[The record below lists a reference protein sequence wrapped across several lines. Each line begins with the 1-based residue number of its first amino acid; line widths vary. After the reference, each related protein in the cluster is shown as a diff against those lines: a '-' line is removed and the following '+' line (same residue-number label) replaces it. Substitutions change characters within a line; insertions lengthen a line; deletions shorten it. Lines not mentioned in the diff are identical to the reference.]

1 MKHLVALT
9 LTLTCALSS
18 FAQINLCPKND
29 ADWTTK
35 LLATADFNLPIIKV
49 ERMMTRELV
58 KSIKVPELILGM
70 LSLDDKYYIGFSN
83 SNIYRINIQT
93 EKIESFPFSKKG
105 TLPSGEAYEW
115 KYQFTQMDGLYLY
128 KYSKKKELPLILY
141 KANFDSKSVEMVWET
156 GLPISK
162 NTELGMIPT
171 TDYWTYADDQGNAVV
186 FDMRSKKKVMEKQ
199 FPVPAAFLDQ
209 ASSRLDIDLKAS
221 YKGVTSWRCNQICY
235 TLINHQS
242 KQSYIGVYDL
252 NTKET
257 IVSHLANGH
266 VVEWVSNKKS
276 YWAVLKYNEKST
288 DLTVYNDNDF
298 NDVRF
303 QFKSLKKGT
312 GTFKMQYND
321 NRTML
326 STLTV
331 TYAAGTTETYDWA
344 TKKLLKTEKAKAEV
358 IDF

>member
-18 FAQINLCPKND
+18 MAQVNLCPKND

-70 LSLDDKYYIGFSN
+70 LSLDDKYYVGASDN
-83 SNIYRINIQT
+83 NIYQINIQT
-93 EKIESFPFSKKG
+93 EEIKSFPFVTKG

-171 TDYWTYADDQGNAVV
+171 TDYWTYTDDQGNAVV

-199 FPVPAAFLDQ
+199 FHVPAAFLDQ
-209 ASSRLDIDLKAS
+209 ASSRLDIDMKAS

-242 KQSYIGVYDL
+242 KQSYIGVYDI
-252 NTKET
+252 NTKQT
-257 IVSHLANGH
+257 LVSQLVDGSPT
-266 VVEWVSNKKS
+266 ELVSNGKS
-276 YWAVLKYNEKST
+276 YWAVFKYHDEST
-288 DLTVYNDNDF
+288 DMTVYNDSKF
-298 NDVRF
+298 SDVRF
-303 QFKSLKKGT
+303 QFTGLKKG
-312 GTFKMQYND
+312 GGPFKLDYND
-321 NRTML
+321 TWALQKL
-326 STLTV
+326 SV
-331 TYAAGTTETYDWA
+331 TYASGTVETYDWA